1 MKKNSEG
8 NKQQN
13 SVAWSPESVKQ
24 LSPVSSIDNTS
35 NLKDVLEKVYKLGDL
50 WVKGT
55 TDANL
60 IRHIPG
66 LSNVSRERKIFNIV
80 PKKAYATSTY
90 TDKKTLDF
98 TTELVTNTHTN
109 CSNMRIVLPIQI
121 KKSTDKTATLMW

>member
-1 MKKNSEG
+1 MQREIS
-8 NKQQN
+8 NKI
-13 SVAWSPESVKQ
+13 Q
-24 LSPVSSIDNTS
+24 LREALNPLNDVSAVSSIDNTS
-35 NLKDVLEKVYKLGDL
+35 NLKDVPEKVYKLGDL

-60 IRHIPG
+60 IRYIPR
-66 LSNVSRERKIFNIV
+66 LSNVSREGKIFNIV

-98 TTELVTNTHTN
+98 TIELVTNTHTN
-109 CSNMRIVLPIQI
+109 CSNMCIVLPIQI